1 MLFIGWSS
9 LVKPAFIVGN
19 FARGF
24 FHNSVYKICYT
35 FTNVEISRFK
45 DTADLLKNCE
55 PWENH
60 LYDQA
65 YPEINKALKKRI
77 I

>member
-1 MLFIGWSS
+1 MFLSK

-19 FARGF
+19 FMRGF
-24 FHNSVYKICYT
+24 LDGASDEVMNT
-35 FTNVEISRFK
+35 FSDQQITRFK

-60 LYDQA
+60 LKRDS
-65 YPEINKALKKRI
+65 YPEINRALN
-77 I
+77 